1 MAQHK
6 LTDIF
11 GIKAALER
19 LTSYNK
25 VLANGETVLTP
36 FNFSGKTRWNIG
48 KNLRICSDAVENW
61 QKSVVEPLKTELG
74 VTSETK
80 EKDPKLVELNVR
92 ASKQAEE
99 IVEDYKF
106 VKIPFAELTDDKNPV
121 SGDVLSVLDKFE
133 LVEGAELL

>member
-1 MAQHK
+1 MSQHK
-6 LTDIF
+6 LTEIF

-48 KNLRICSDAVENW
+48 KNLRICSDAVEAW

-74 VTSETK
+74 IGANIK
-80 EKDPKLVELNVR
+80 ENDAKIAALNSQ

-106 VKIPFAELTDDKNPV
+106 VKLPFAELTDDKNPV
-121 SGDVLSVLDKFE
+121 SGDVLGVLDKYE
-133 LVEGAELL
+133 LVEGAD